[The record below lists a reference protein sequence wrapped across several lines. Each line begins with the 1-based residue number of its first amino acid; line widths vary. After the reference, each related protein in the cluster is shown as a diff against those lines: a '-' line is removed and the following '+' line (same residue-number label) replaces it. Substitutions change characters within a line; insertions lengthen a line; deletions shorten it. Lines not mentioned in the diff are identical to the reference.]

1 MKKFLLLAALACGS
15 LSAMAQ
21 KLYVAPYTIGVGE
34 TKKEI
39 AVSFEHEGVIF
50 SACQFDV
57 YCSGGITLSGINL
70 KGGNTVKFDMGGTYL
85 DDFENEADD
94 DHTYA
99 FSKQSDGAY
108 RVVIY
113 SPNNCNFAQKLDGT
127 ITKDKGTMCMLMVN
141 AKSPYTEGKI
151 ELKNIIFASSGS
163 SSGTDKNG
171 AHLDDTAVSSI
182 PAKITT
188 LAEGSTE
195 WHVSTIAS
203 PFDIDLPE
211 GVTASKGSKR
221 TGYVLLDENE
231 STKVDAGIP
240 AFLLSKKAVELYC
253 FGVPTKTSCS
263 GDLLEGVY
271 EPTPITGGLVLNGG
285 TLKKVTST
293 TLPAYKAYIPA
304 DKAAEVKGVMIGD
317 VVTGLDAISSEEVKT
332 IYSVSGMQLNK
343 AQKGL
348 NIVNGKKFLV
358 K

>member
-21 KLYVAPYTIGVGE
+21 KLYVSPYTIATGE
-34 TKKEI
+34 SKKEI
-39 AVSFEHEGVIF
+39 AVTFETGDKVF

-57 YCSGGITLSGINL
+57 YCTGGITLSGITL
-70 KGGNTVKFDMGGTYL
+70 KGINVAFDLEGTYL
-85 DDFENEADD
+85 DDFENEVPGS
-94 DHTYA
+94 HSISYH
-99 FSKQSDGAY
+99 KQNDGAY
-108 RVVIY
+108 RIVIFDF
-113 SPNNCNFAQKLDGT
+113 NNSSIVSKNG
-127 ITKDKGTMCMLMVN
+127 DKGTLCALMVT

-151 ELKNIIFASSGS
+151 ELKNILFAAGGS
-163 SSGTDKNG
+163 SSGVDKTSG
-171 AHLDDTAVSSI
+171 TPLDPTSVSSI
-182 PAKITT
+182 PAT
-188 LAEGSTE
+188 LKTKATGTD
-195 WHVSTIAS
+195 WYVSTIAS
-203 PFDIDLPE
+203 PFDVELPE
-211 GVTASKGSKR
+211 GVTASVGKET

-231 STKVDAGIP
+231 STKVVAGTP
-240 AFLLSKKAVELYC
+240 AFLLSKDPVDLYC
-253 FGVPTKTSCS
+253 FGVPSKTSCS

-304 DKAAEVKGVMIGD
+304 DNAAEVKGVMIGD